1 MITYCGLKMHLL
13 MRQLTNVASSVCING
28 FLTSG
33 ILKAMFQ
40 EGKGGNRKLSGAL
53 DFIDM
58 SFLPYSIS
66 QTSYKV
72 RPGSKYGKLIPFLD

>member
-1 MITYCGLKMHLL
+1 MLAVSGVPQFSFLWFLILHLPPDT
-13 MRQLTNVASSVCING
+13 RGG